1 MSALLHARGLSRAF
15 GGIQAVQDVTLSV
28 APGEIVSVIGP
39 NGAGKST
46 LFNLLTG
53 VTQPDA
59 GRIDFAGQRIDR
71 QPPQRRVRLG
81 MARTFQNLQIFPEL
95 SVLENV
101 LVGRHVRTRSGFVS
115 GLLGLPLTRRERES
129 DASLGM
135 ALLEELGLADQAGKL
150 AASLSYG
157 DAKLM
162 EIARAM
168 ASEPRL
174 LLLDEPMAGLPAEA
188 VARVVA
194 AIRALNTRGVAVL
207 LVEHNVHVVMSLS
220 EHILVL
226 NNGRPISEG
235 PPQRVRHDPAVI
247 EAYLGGHGDAA

>member
-1 MSALLHARGLSRAF
+1 
-15 GGIQAVQDVTLSV
+15 
-28 APGEIVSVIGP
+28 
-39 NGAGKST
+39 
-46 LFNLLTG
+46 
-53 VTQPDA
+53 
-59 GRIDFAGQRIDR
+59 
-71 QPPQRRVRLG
+71 
-81 MARTFQNLQIFPEL
+81 
-95 SVLENV
+95 
-101 LVGRHVRTRSGFVS
+101 
-115 GLLGLPLTRRERES
+115 
-129 DASLGM
+129 M
-135 ALLEELGLADQAGKL
+135 ALLEALGLQAQAGKP
-150 AASLSYG
+150 AGSLSYG

-194 AIRALNTRGVAVL
+194 AIRALNARGVAVL

-235 PPQRVRHDPAVI
+235 PPARVRQDPAVI
-247 EAYLGGHGDAA
+247 EAYLGGPADAA